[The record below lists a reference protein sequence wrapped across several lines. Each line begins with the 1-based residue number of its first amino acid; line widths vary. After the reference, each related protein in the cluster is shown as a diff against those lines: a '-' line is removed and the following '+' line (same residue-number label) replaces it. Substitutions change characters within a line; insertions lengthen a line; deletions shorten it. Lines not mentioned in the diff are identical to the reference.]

1 MADEKKMDLDG
12 DSYEETTVTDE
23 SGDGTYDTVTSD
35 MDGDGLAEPMIP
47 SQATWTVTAW
57 TMPSLQT
64 QAEMKS

>member
-35 MDGDGLAEPMIP
+35 MDGDGLDDHG
-47 SQATWTVTAW
+47 T
-57 TMPSLQT
+57 
-64 QAEMKS
+64 